1 MPSSGKILIV
11 ATLAAGLLQAC
22 AATPDVAADEKI
34 AVAKEAVQRAEQ
46 AGAPQE
52 APAELSAA
60 RDKLTQAQK
69 ANDDHK
75 GAPAAALADQSKV
88 DAQVAEATARA
99 NHSHK
104 AAAEFDANM
113 DALRQQAARTTAATD
128 PAQQSNSM
136 QPADSTQP
144 SGSTQQ

>member
-1 MPSSGKILIV
+1 MPSPGKILLV
-11 ATLAAGLLQAC
+11 TAMAAGLLQAC
-22 AATPDVAADEKI
+22 AATPNVAADEKI
-34 AVAKEAVQRAEQ
+34 AVAKSSMQRAEQ

-69 ANDDHK
+69 SNDDHK
-75 GAPAAALADQSKV
+75 GAPAAALADQANV

-104 AAAEFDANM
+104 AATEFDASLE
-113 DALRQQAARTTAATD
+113 ALRQQAARTTAASD
-128 PAQQSNSM
+128 PAQQS
-136 QPADSTQP
+136 
-144 SGSTQQ
+144 GSTQQ

>member
-1 MPSSGKILIV
+1 
-11 ATLAAGLLQAC
+11 
-22 AATPDVAADEKI
+22 
-34 AVAKEAVQRAEQ
+34 VQRAEQ

-69 ANDDHK
+69 ENDDHK
-75 GAPAAALADQSKV
+75 GAPAAALADQANV

-99 NHSHK
+99 HHSHK
-104 AAAEFDANM
+104 AATEFDANIE
-113 DALRQQAARTTAATD
+113 ALRQQAARTTAASD
-128 PAQQSNSM
+128 PAQQSGSM

>member
-1 MPSSGKILIV
+1 M
-11 ATLAAGLLQAC
+11 AAGLLQAC
-22 AATPDVAADEKI
+22 AATPNVAADEKI
-34 AVAKEAVQRAEQ
+34 AVAKSSLQRAEQ

-69 ANDDHK
+69 SNDDHK
-75 GAPAAALADQSKV
+75 GVPAAALADQANV

-104 AAAEFDANM
+104 AATEFDASLE
-113 DALRQQAARTTAATD
+113 ALRQQAARTTAASD
-128 PAQQSNSM
+128 PAQQS
-136 QPADSTQP
+136 
-144 SGSTQQ
+144 GSTQQ